1 MRLLFDDLRRYMSH
15 VRDSIARHR
24 GSLVRFILIDRVV
37 RLERDHRIAAM
48 SLPSLSLDALSFH
61 FPARAVVPASLLIES
76 FAQAATIL
84 LEVSGDFRA
93 KAIPAIID
101 NAKFSREVVPGHELK
116 IEAEIDQRR
125 EDGAI
130 LRLSATQRDVRCAVA
145 RMTMVRAPL
154 ESYYPPESLWMY
166 RDMYAQWLSGAELV
180 GFDSHPLDRLG
191 HVLA

>member
-1 MRLLFDDLRRYMSH
+1 MSR
-15 VRDSIARHR
+15 VRGIAARHR
-24 GSLVRFILIDRVV
+24 GSPVRLILIDRVV

-48 SLPSLSLDALSFH
+48 SLPSLTLDALSFH
-61 FPARAVVPASLLIES
+61 FPARAVLPASLLIES

-84 LEVSGDFRA
+84 LEVSAEFRT
-93 KAIPAIID
+93 KAIPAIIE

-125 EDGAI
+125 EDGA
-130 LRLSATQRDVRCAVA
+130 LVCLSAIQRDVRCAAA

-154 ESYYPPESLWMY
+154 ASYYPPESMWMY
-166 RDMYAQWLSGAELV
+166 REMYAQWLSGAELV
-180 GFDSHPLDRLG
+180 GFDSHPLDHLG